1 MRAVQLVEEGWAM
14 RAAARQCNV
23 KKSNL
28 WDLLKK
34 VKKSGIDPST
44 APKKAFKRKVGSKG
58 IFDETQEQSIVD
70 YCIQVCKM
78 GYGLTVDKVRELAYE
93 VAMANNMECPAK
105 WHDNKMAGIEWYH
118 GKSK

>member
-1 MRAVQLVEEGWAM
+1 M

-34 VKKSGIDPST
+34 VKKIGFDTSKAT
-44 APKKAFKRKVGSKG
+44 KKEFKQKVGMKT

-70 YCIQVCKM
+70 YCI
-78 GYGLTVDKVRELAYE
+78 
-93 VAMANNMECPAK
+93 
-105 WHDNKMAGIEWYH
+105 
-118 GKSK
+118 